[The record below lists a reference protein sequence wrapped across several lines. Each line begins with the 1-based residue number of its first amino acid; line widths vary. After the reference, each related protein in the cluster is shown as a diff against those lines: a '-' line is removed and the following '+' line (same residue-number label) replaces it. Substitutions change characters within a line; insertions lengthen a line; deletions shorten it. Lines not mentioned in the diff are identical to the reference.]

1 MPLWALQKGSF
12 SWRHCYTLLY
22 EKGTKQIQNRPM
34 ETTNE
39 IGQNRQDVKNIPKQ
53 ILITNESLDRSA
65 PTAGDFILLLSKQIF
80 LG

>member
-1 MPLWALQKGSF
+1 MPLLALRKGAF
-12 SWRHCYTLLY
+12 SWLHCYTPLY
-22 EKGTKQIQNRPM
+22 EKGTKQIKNRPI

-39 IGQNRQDVKNIPKQ
+39 IGQNGQDVKNIPKQ
-53 ILITNESLDRSA
+53 VLITNESLDRSA